1 MSVELKFNGGRV
13 AVLCAIC
20 KCIDMQ
26 DLDIFAIQAIE
37 DLPLESIWTCK
48 KCDSQNHR
56 IVAGEFIAAY
66 NKLVIAKTPY
76 KRTFPLF
83 PKV

>member
-1 MSVELKFNGGRV
+1 MSVGLKFNGGRV

-37 DLPLESIWTCK
+37 HLPLESIWTCK
-48 KCDSQNHR
+48 KMR
-56 IVAGEFIAAY
+56 F
-66 NKLVIAKTPY
+66 AKS
-76 KRTFPLF
+76 
-83 PKV
+83 